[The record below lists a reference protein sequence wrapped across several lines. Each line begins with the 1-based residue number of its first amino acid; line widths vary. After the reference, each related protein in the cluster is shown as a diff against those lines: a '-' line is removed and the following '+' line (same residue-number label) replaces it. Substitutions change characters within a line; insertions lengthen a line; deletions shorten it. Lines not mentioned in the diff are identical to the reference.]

1 MAKLW
6 EITTKDPI
14 VVDIETYDPNLSTL
28 GPGVYHDEDAYV
40 LGCGI
45 LDTATK
51 KRDYYPLHARD
62 LTPSQLAN
70 FRAKLTDILGS
81 DRPKVLANAIYDL
94 DWLENR
100 EQIPVNGFI
109 HDVQVA
115 EPLLNSYRL
124 SYSLQA
130 LSEVYGV
137 VGKQTTE
144 IYEVARNLDPT
155 HKSYKNPQEL
165 LWLMPTPVVGRYCCA
180 DLDATYEVL
189 KCQLPLLEKEGLTKL
204 YEVECNLV
212 RICLMMRKNG
222 IRIDQIKRNKAI
234 LATSNIEASLM
245 EKMFSK
251 YGTFNINSS
260 REIAPLLLADG
271 VYLPTTPTGQYSV
284 TKDILDKNVNVSPLC
299 ADLRRCRAVNK
310 LRTTFL
316 EKSID
321 EHLCP
326 DGRLHGQFYPLKKD
340 DSGTVTGRWSGA
352 NPNLQQIPRNDE
364 ELGPMARGMFVPDEG
379 CWYGHTDYSQVEY
392 RVFSHY
398 ARGWKDGD
406 DMDKL
411 AQEMRDKFNANP
423 HMDYHQFVIDMV
435 KKLAGVILSRPT
447 AKRVNFGVLYF
458 MGAASLSNKFN
469 IPLSEAN
476 EIYEA
481 LFSSLPFIESTRQR
495 VVASA
500 KSKGYVK
507 TFCVRKQ
514 RVSAYHIA
522 RGHTLTFTDGTVL
535 KGAGDPRQGDKF
547 YPFFNYLIQGTAA
560 DIMKVSLVEA
570 YRAGV
575 YDVLKLHLL
584 VHDETGTSIPKTL
597 EGIQA
602 YQAQQDI
609 LSNTVKLKVP
619 ILAEADYGISWG
631 EELPVDKGLT
641 IFQQMAKDIGVTL

>member
-6 EITTKDPI
+6 AMTAEDPI
-14 VVDIETYDPNLSTL
+14 VLDIETYDPNLSEL
-28 GPGVYHDEDAYV
+28 GPGVYHDPEAYV
-40 LGCGI
+40 LGCGVY
-45 LDTATK
+45 DPKTNERT
-51 KRDYYPLHARD
+51 YYPLHARD
-62 LTPSQLAN
+62 KTPNELAKSKEQLKAVC
-70 FRAKLTDILGS
+70 ASESPKL
-81 DRPKVLANAIYDL
+81 LANAIYDL

-100 EQIPVNGFI
+100 EGIPVNGFI

-130 LSEVYGV
+130 LSEVYEV
-137 VGKQTTE
+137 PGKQTDE
-144 IYEVARNLDPT
+144 IYKVAAHLDPT

-165 LWLMPTPVVGRYCCA
+165 LWLMPTDVVGRYCCA
-180 DLDATYEVL
+180 DLDATLAVL
-189 KCQLPLLEKEGLTKL
+189 KKQMPLLVKEELLDL
-204 YEVECNLV
+204 YECECNLV
-212 RICLMMRKNG
+212 RVCLMMRKNG
-222 IRIDQIKRNKAI
+222 IRIDQEKRNRAI
-234 LATSNIEASLM
+234 QATSTLESNLM
-245 EKMFSK
+245 AQMYEK

-260 REIAPLLLADG
+260 REIAPLLLRDG
-271 VYLPTTPTGQYSV
+271 VYLPKTATGQYSV
-284 TKDILDKNVNVSPLC
+284 TKDILDKNVRNSPLC
-299 ADLRRCRAVNK
+299 EPLRRCRAVNK
-310 LRTTFL
+310 LRKTFL

-398 ARGWKDGD
+398 ARGWRDGD

-411 AQEMRDKFNANP
+411 AQQMRDKFNANP

-435 KKLAGVILSRPT
+435 KELAGVILSRPT

-458 MGAASLSNKFN
+458 MGANSLSNKFN
-469 IPLSEAN
+469 IPLSEAE

-481 LFSSLPFIESTRQR
+481 LFNSLPFIESTRQR

-500 KSKGYVK
+500 ERKGYVK
-507 TFCVRKQ
+507 TFCGRRQ
-514 RVSAYHIA
+514 RVSDMHRMDSKY
-522 RGHTLTFTDGTVL
+522 
-535 KGAGDPRQGDKF
+535 

-560 DIMKVSLVEA
+560 DIMKYSLIA
-570 YRAGV
+570 CYKAGV

-584 VHDETGTSIPKTL
+584 VHDETGTSIPKTR

-602 YQAQQDI
+602 YAEQQY
-609 LSNTVKLKVP
+609 LMGNTIKLKVP
-619 ILAEADYGISWG
+619 ILAEADYGLSWG
-631 EELPVDKGLT
+631 EELPVGEGLT
-641 IFQQMAKDIGVTL
+641 VFQQMAKDIGVTL